1 MRHFPFIAVF
11 IAVMLLPAAQAWGQS
26 TSTGPGARPEI
37 LNAIPPDSYYPPP
50 PPTTHL
56 LGARLGSGVNRFQ
69 KRESIFC

>member
-56 LGARLGSGVNRFQ
+56 LGGEVGEWRKSLS